1 MPRVYRLDK
10 FEQPDMEALVPSV
23 RRVVMREALKH
34 VQQWLRGHVPDSG
47 VKHKGKLNK
56 SIRVSVY
63 YGGLVGKVR
72 ATAPHAHLVHEGT
85 RGPRKVTLNVRRAE
99 PAKALSIPGVG
110 YRHSAMAGRMP
121 ANPYLTRAEKT
132 LRPAIEAIMQAG
144 TEAALAAY
152 AEGGTP

>member
-10 FEQPDMEALVPSV
+10 FEQPDMEALIPQA
-23 RRVVMREALKH
+23 RRVVMRGALKY
-34 VQQWLRGHVPDSG
+34 VQDWLRLHVPDSG

-63 YGGLVGKVR
+63 QGGLVGKVK

-85 RGPRKVTLNVRRAE
+85 KGPRKVTLNARRQE
-99 PAKALSIPGVG
+99 PAKALNIPGVG
-110 YRHSAMAGRMP
+110 FRHSATAGRMP
-121 ANPYLTRAEKT
+121 ANPFMTRAEDE
-132 LRPAIEAIMQAG
+132 LRPAIEELMRVG
-144 TEAALAAY
+144 TEAAIEAY